1 METLKIIVR
10 EARRDDA
17 PLIAEAVCMAV
28 GYDTSHPI
36 YPVFLTLAESERA
49 QYSYRNALIGE
60 VDGVAAGAIVGY
72 DGAMLEEL
80 RRPIYPLLERH
91 LGEVPHIEDET
102 EAGEYYLDSIGV
114 LPAFRGTGVGRALLM
129 SACHKAFAAGHERVG
144 LIVDFD
150 NPDAERLYTTLGFE
164 RIGTKRFLGHQMWH
178 LQRQRER

>member
-1 METLKIIVR
+1 MR

-36 YPVFLTLAESERA
+36 YSVFLTLAESERA

-150 NPDAERLYTTLGFE
+150 NPNAERLYTTLGFE

-178 LQRQRER
+178 LQRRRER